1 MSYCTPCPPCDTEY
15 PLLCEPLE
23 TTANGK
29 RLVVE
34 DSAACQKTIQTPA
47 SQQVLKTDG
56 FGNLTWTNGANST
69 ILGKDS
75 TGLVEFAT
83 LNSVLQS
90 GPVDLGSQPLNTT
103 GAITATGNIISS
115 NIVACKLLDVTNT
128 SGAAA
133 IEVGGVGNAYIDL
146 KVPNPDDNDI
156 RIGTTGDG
164 GYISTSGNGNISLLP
179 GGTGKVGIGTGLP
192 NANLAVVRGSNI
204 TGAAEFIGTSET
216 SFFHNSVDEHT
227 YIRGGKT
234 TSNVYLNDTAT
245 TGYTFVGSGGLVVGG
260 AIASNST
267 ILANGNSS
275 KIGYNTGAGGTI
287 TQGAG
292 AKTNAVTLNRPT
304 GIIVTDN
311 AALAAAGTVIFNLSN
326 SVIEATDIV
335 VVSHITGGTLGSY
348 NLAVAPAASNA
359 NIVIRNITA
368 ASLSEALTLRFIV
381 IKSVNA

>member
-1 MSYCTPCPPCDTEY
+1 MSYCTPCPPCDTNF

-34 DSAACQKTIQTPA
+34 DSAACQKTIQSPVA
-47 SQQVLKTDG
+47 QQVLKTDG
-56 FGNLTWTNGANST
+56 AGNLTWTNGANST

-83 LNSVLQS
+83 LNSVLQT
-90 GPVDLGSQPLNTT
+90 GPVDLGSQPLTTT
-103 GAITATGNIISS
+103 GALTVGSLSPTLAITASS
-115 NIVACKLLDVTNT
+115 LTV
-128 SGAAA
+128 SGATSTGSLVVSGATSTAA
-133 IEVGGVGNAYIDL
+133 I
-146 KVPNPDDNDI
+146 
-156 RIGTTGDG
+156 
-164 GYISTSGNGNISLLP
+164 TSS
-179 GGTGKVGIGTGLP
+179 
-192 NANLAVVRGSNI
+192 
-204 TGAAEFIGTSET
+204 
-216 SFFHNSVDEHT
+216 
-227 YIRGGKT
+227 
-234 TSNVYLNDTAT
+234 
-245 TGYTFVGSGGLVVGG
+245 
-260 AIASNST
+260 ST

-292 AKTNAVTLNRPT
+292 AKTNSVTLNRPT

-311 AALAAAGTVIFNLSN
+311 AALAANTAVTFNLSN

-335 VVSHITGGTLGSY
+335 VVSHISGGKLGSY
-348 NLAVAPAASNA
+348 NFAVAPAASNA